1 MQTRLPSLF
10 TSAFKSLLNFF
21 YPARCLGC
29 GHELMAGESLLC
41 ADCMPQLPYLRFE
54 NEADNPVFINIAGR
68 VPVLY
73 ATAVFNFTKDG
84 IVQQLLHE
92 LKYKGRPDIGRFL
105 GRIAG
110 ERLARAGL
118 FTPPDLI
125 VPVPLHPKKLKKR
138 GYNQS
143 LCIAQGIQESFPQA
157 AISRNVLQKREET
170 QSQTKKN
177 RLSRWENVK
186 TTFVLNEEA
195 GHDPALQG
203 KHFLLVD
210 DVITTGATIE
220 SCVRRLLGIP
230 GCRVSVVAM
239 AAPL

>member
-1 MQTRLPSLF
+1 MQTRLPLF
-10 TSAFKSLLNFF
+10 ALALKSLLNFF
-21 YPARCLGC
+21 YPARCMGC
-29 GHELMAGESLLC
+29 GHELMAEESLLC
-41 ADCMPQLPYLRFE
+41 ADCMSQLPFLRLE
-54 NEADNPVFINIAGR
+54 NEADNPMFINIAGR

-105 GRIAG
+105 GKIAG

-125 VPVPLHPKKLKKR
+125 VPVPLHRKKLKKR

-143 LCIAQGIQESFPQA
+143 LCIAQGIRESFPQA
-157 AISRNVLQKREET
+157 FIREDILLKREET

-186 TTFVLNEEA
+186 TTFVLNEAAE
-195 GHDPALQG
+195 HDPALQG
-203 KHFLLVD
+203 RHFLLVD

-220 SCVRRLLGIP
+220 SCVRQLLRIP
-230 GCRVSVVAM
+230 GSRVSVAAVAT
-239 AAPL
+239 PL